1 MNKLSS
7 GPAIERR
14 GLVLI
19 LSSPSGAGK
28 TTLTRNMIEKAEL
41 GLRLSISVTTRQR
54 RPSEIDGVHYHFI
67 EKDQFFFMRDR
78 GDLLEWAE
86 VHGNFYGT
94 PRRPVEEAL
103 AAGHDMVFDIDWQGT
118 QQIVEKMRSDVVTC
132 FILPPSMA
140 ELKARLE
147 RRAEDAED
155 VIAQR
160 LQNARDE
167 IARWSLY
174 DYVLVNDDLGRAFN
188 ELVAILTAERLKR
201 ERRVGLEAFVNEL
214 LSEEK
219 GRAPR

>member
-1 MNKLSS
+1 MSKPSP

-54 RPSEIDGVHYHFI
+54 RPSEIDGVHYYFI
-67 EKDQFFFMRDR
+67 EKDQFLFMRDR
-78 GDLLEWAE
+78 GDLIEWAE

-103 AAGHDMVFDIDWQGT
+103 AAGQDMVFDIDWQGT
-118 QQIVEKMRSDVVTC
+118 QQIVDKMRADVVTC
-132 FILPPSMA
+132 FILPPSMT
-140 ELKARLE
+140 ELKARLD

-155 VIAQR
+155 VIAKR

-167 IARWSLY
+167 IARWPLY

-201 ERRVGLEAFVNEL
+201 ERRIGLEAFVDAL
-214 LSEEK
+214 LSEGK
-219 GRAPR
+219 SRPPR

>member
-1 MNKLSS
+1 MSKPSP

-67 EKDQFFFMRDR
+67 EKDQFLFMRDR
-78 GDLLEWAE
+78 GDLIEWAE

-103 AAGHDMVFDIDWQGT
+103 AAGQDMVFDIDWQGT
-118 QQIVEKMRSDVVTC
+118 QQIVDKMRADVVTC
-132 FILPPSMA
+132 FILPPSMT
-140 ELKARLE
+140 ELKARLD

-155 VIAQR
+155 VIAKR

-167 IARWSLY
+167 IARWPLY

-201 ERRVGLEAFVNEL
+201 ERRIGLEAFVDAL
-214 LSEEK
+214 LSEGK
-219 GRAPR
+219 SRPPR